1 MRVSL
6 RRVISTGTLCTL
18 PLGLLLLGCNK
29 ADTGAGPAAPLE
41 VDVLQAAPQNLT
53 TPIEFVGQTKGAVD
67 VEIRA
72 RVEGVI
78 TGVHFQEGKG
88 VVKGDL
94 LYTIDPAPFLA
105 KLAES
110 RARLSEAE
118 TRYTKAQS
126 DLARI
131 APLAKIRAVSQKD
144 LDGAV
149 AMEGV
154 ARGSVDAAKASLEAV
169 NIEVSY
175 TNIAAPVSGIIGL
188 TKAKVGEFVGRAP
201 NAVVLTTVSQ
211 LNPIHVRFNVG
222 ERDYLYFAKL
232 KQKQEEQGVVPVTRE
247 LTLVLGDDSLHTE
260 KGGVTSVDSQI
271 DPTTGSI
278 AVEASFP
285 NPNNIIR
292 PGQFAK
298 IKTTGEALSGVITVP
313 KEAVRDI
320 QGVRQI
326 IVVNPN
332 NTAEVRT
339 IQIGKELGN
348 VLVVKEGLAAGEL
361 FVPQMQAR
369 IKSGMLVVPKIVGK

>member
-1 MRVSL
+1 MRLSL
-6 RRVISTGTLCTL
+6 TRTILTGVLFTAFF
-18 PLGLLLLGCNK
+18 GCGK
-29 ADTGAGPAAPLE
+29 EETGAGPAAPLA
-41 VDVLQAAPQNLT
+41 VDVVEAAPQNLT

-88 VVKGDL
+88 VLKGDP
-94 LYTIDPAPFLA
+94 LYSIDPAPFLA

-118 TRYTKAQS
+118 TRYIKAQS

-131 APLAKIRAVSQKD
+131 GPLAKIRAVSQRD

-149 AMEGV
+149 AQEGV

-175 TNIAAPVSGIIGL
+175 TNITAPVSGIIGL
-188 TKAKVGEFVGRAP
+188 TKARVGEFVGRAP
-201 NAVVLTTVSQ
+201 NAVLLTTVSQ
-211 LNPIHVRFNVG
+211 LDPIHVRFNVA

-232 KQKQEEQGVVPVTRE
+232 KQKQQAQGAAPTTRE

-260 KGGVTSVDSQI
+260 KGEVTSVDSQI

-298 IKTTGEALSGVITVP
+298 IKTTGEALDGVIAVP
-313 KEAVRDI
+313 KEAIREI

-326 IVVNPN
+326 IVVKPD

-339 IQIGKELGN
+339 IQTGRELGN
-348 VLVVKEGLAAGEL
+348 ILVVTAGLAAGEL
-361 FVPQMQAR
+361 FVPQMQGR
-369 IKSGMLVVPKIVGK
+369 IKSGMTVVPKIVGK

>member
-1 MRVSL
+1 MRLSL
-6 RRVISTGTLCTL
+6 TRTILTGVLFTAFF
-18 PLGLLLLGCNK
+18 GCGK
-29 ADTGAGPAAPLE
+29 EETGAGPAAPLAVE
-41 VDVLQAAPQNLT
+41 VVEASLQNLT

-88 VVKGDL
+88 VLKGDP
-94 LYTIDPAPFLA
+94 LYSIDPAPFLA

-118 TRYTKAQS
+118 TRYTRAQS

-131 APLAKIRAVSQKD
+131 EPLAKIRAVSQRD

-149 AMEGV
+149 ALEGV
-154 ARGSVDAAKASLEAV
+154 ARSSVDAAKASLEAV

-175 TNIAAPVSGIIGL
+175 TNITAPVSGIIGL
-188 TKAKVGEFVGRAP
+188 TKARVGEFVGRAP
-201 NAVVLTTVSQ
+201 NAILLTTVSQ
-211 LNPIHVRFNVG
+211 LDPIHVRFNVA

-232 KQKQEEQGVVPVTRE
+232 KQKQQAQGTASTTRE
-247 LTLVLGDDSLHTE
+247 LNLVLGDDSLHTE
-260 KGGVTSVDSQI
+260 KGEVTSVDSQI

-298 IKTTGEALSGVITVP
+298 IKTTGEALDGVIAVP
-313 KEAVRDI
+313 KEAIHEI

-326 IVVNPN
+326 IVVKPD

-339 IQIGKELGN
+339 IQTGRELGN
-348 VLVVKEGLAAGEL
+348 ILVVTAGLAAGEL

-369 IKSGMLVVPKIVGK
+369 IKSGMPVVPKIVGK